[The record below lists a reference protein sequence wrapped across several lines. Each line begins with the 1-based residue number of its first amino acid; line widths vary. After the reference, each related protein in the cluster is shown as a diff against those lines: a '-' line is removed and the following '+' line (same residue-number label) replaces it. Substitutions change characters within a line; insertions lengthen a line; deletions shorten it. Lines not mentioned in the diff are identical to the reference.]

1 MYADDTTL
9 YSQNVPA
16 NDTIKREFHKV
27 FNWFCVNKLDKT
39 KFMIFHN
46 TNKNITQLIPEISIN
61 DQTISRVTK
70 FNFLGNCN

>member
-27 FNWFCVNKLDKT
+27 FSWFCVNKLDKT

-46 TNKNITQLIPEISIN
+46 RNKNITQLIPEISIN